1 MLLPLALP
9 DESLHSR
16 ICRGISHCGYTK
28 QQYLEVLCGSSKATI
43 HPFIALNVNNI
54 ANAVNEVAG
63 KLLLEQSLNPIFAY
77 FLPKYAQKI
86 LNSDTPSQEMLR
98 ACQLQAFREKEEL
111 SLKYCPICAQSDL
124 KDYGVAYW
132 HCSQQIPG
140 IEVCSKHQ
148 VWLIHQEPPSRSH
161 IEHDFLPI
169 PNAETREC
177 RHIAKRFALFT
188 ASMLDGSRLHRSN
201 ATDYKNQLVNLG
213 LVTKNQSIRR
223 KLLCKELFYLSVKVL
238 PINSPWLPKSA
249 DDYHY
254 WSAVIHSEY
263 NQPPIKHLLLRFYF
277 LTKSTA
283 PSPTESLN
291 SGKSNEHTLEENCCE
306 LLRQGNSMA
315 SVSRSIGKSRCYVK
329 TTALKHDIPV
339 NLKPRIITNT
349 LKNDVI
355 KVAYKGFNRG
365 VIARKFDISSGS
377 VEQIISTTDGLVER
391 RKCCKSES
399 LRRRYKCE
407 IQRFIE
413 RNPDSCRQEIKRAC
427 EAAFYWVY
435 LHEADWLEREL
446 PVAQKTQHVDRVD
459 WYMRDTDVASAI
471 CEIMKF
477 SEMPLTRTELDRM
490 LGGHSW
496 LTSKNSKLP
505 KTKTLLIEYGLLSD
519 S

>member
-28 QQYLEVLCGSSKATI
+28 SQYLEVLCGSSKATI

-77 FLPKYAQKI
+77 FLPKHAQKI
-86 LNSDTPSQEMLR
+86 LNSDTPSQDMLR
-98 ACQLQAFREKEEL
+98 ACQLQAFREKEDL
-111 SLKYCPICAQSDL
+111 SLKYCPICAQNDL

-132 HCSQQIPG
+132 HCSQQVPG

-148 VWLIHQEPPSRSH
+148 VRLIHQEPPRRSH

-177 RHIAKRFALFT
+177 SHIAKRFALFT
-188 ASMLDGSRLHRSN
+188 ASMVDGSRLHCSN

-213 LVTKNQSIRR
+213 FVTKNQRIRR
-223 KLLCKELFYLSVKVL
+223 KLLCKELFDLSVKVL

-277 LTKSTA
+277 SIKSTDLSSPISV
-283 PSPTESLN
+283 PSRN
-291 SGKSNEHTLEENCCE
+291 NNDQLETSCCE

-329 TTALKHDIPV
+329 TIALKHDIPV
-339 NLKPRIITNT
+339 NLKPRIITPA
-349 LKNDVI
+349 LKSYVVNM
-355 KVAYKGFNRG
+355 AYKGFNRC
-365 VIARKFDISSGS
+365 VIARKFGISSGS

-391 RKCCKSES
+391 RKFCKSES

-407 IQRFIE
+407 IQRFI
-413 RNPDSCRQEIKRAC
+413 NGNSTLSRQEIKRAC
-427 EAAFYWVY
+427 EAAFYWLY

-446 PVAQKTQHVDRVD
+446 PVAQKKQHVDRVD
-459 WYMRDTDVASAI
+459 WCKRDAEVASAI
-471 CEIMKF
+471 CEIMKL
-477 SEMPLTRTELDRM
+477 SEMPLTRTDLERM
-490 LGGHSW
+490 LGGHGW
-496 LTSKNSKLP
+496 LTSKISKFCQ
-505 KTKTLLIEYGLLSD
+505 TKTLLIQYGLLSD